1 VWTQFS
7 ANFSSPVTTVVF
19 FLHGRGKGS
28 SFIKGNLHPTLRLI
42 WRVESFSCICCFSMN
57 STQKDSIVRDSRCV
71 CGGGRGWHTFW
82 FTSQG
87 RPGLPATTRSQK
99 IVVEWILP
107 QGPKRNQLSSHLDLR
122 VWLPTR
128 EWTCVLLSHHVCGD
142 FLQKPQDL
150 GLGWD
155 EATTWGL
162 FVGFSF
168 KPCGGFV
175 LGRSFLR
182 VSVWRTWPSR
192 DQGRAGR
199 LPLT

>member
-1 VWTQFS
+1 MWTQFS

-122 VWLPTR
+122 VLASHKRMNLCSFKSP
-128 EWTCVLLSHHVCGD
+128 CVRW
-142 FLQKPQDL
+142 FLTEAP
-150 GLGWD
+150 GSRPRLGWSNY
-155 EATTWGL
+155 
-162 FVGFSF
+162 VG
-168 KPCGGFV
+168 PLC
-175 LGRSFLR
+175 
-182 VSVWRTWPSR
+182 
-192 DQGRAGR
+192 R
-199 LPLT
+199 LQL